1 MRDEGRGMS
10 VDDGHVAMITVLA
23 FARYRALLGFER
35 VQIPL
40 LQATTLADLLADT
53 RFETL
58 PKDALLAVNQAFV
71 KRDAQLNDGDEV
83 ALMPPVSGG

>member
-1 MRDEGRGMS
+1 
-10 VDDGHVAMITVLA
+10 MITVLA

-35 VQIPL
+35 AQFPL
-40 LQATTLADLLADT
+40 PRPMTLAALLTDT
-53 RFETL
+53 RFEAL

-71 KRDAQLNDGDEV
+71 KRDANLNDGDEV